1 MITEWIEIKRDK
13 NGFATEESLNK
24 MFENELIIV
33 ARSELYRVYYDV
45 IKREK
50 QVEWR
55 GEIDRNIRYT
65 HYLPINYVPIN
76 YENTQQCHI

>member
-13 NGFATEESLNK
+13 NEFSTEESLNK

-65 HYLPINYVPIN
+65 HYLPINY
-76 YENTQQCHI
+76 ENTQQCHI

>member
-1 MITEWIEIKRDK
+1 MITEWIDIKRDK

-33 ARSELYRVYYDV
+33 ARSELYTVDYDV
-45 IKREK
+45 IKRE
-50 QVEWR
+50 QQADWR

-65 HYLPINYVPIN
+65 HYLPINYEI
-76 YENTQQCHI
+76 T

>member
-1 MITEWIEIKRDK
+1 MKE
-13 NGFATEESLNK
+13 
-24 MFENELIIV
+24 

-55 GEIDRNIRYT
+55 GEIYRNIRYT
-65 HYLPINYVPIN
+65 HYLPINYLPIN

>member
-1 MITEWIEIKRDK
+1 MITEWIEINRDK
-13 NGFATEESLNK
+13 NGFATEKSLNK

-45 IKREK
+45 IKREN

-55 GEIDRNIRYT
+55 GEIYRNIRYT
-65 HYLPINYVPIN
+65 HYLPINYLPIN
-76 YENTQQCHI
+76 YEKTQQCHI

>member
-1 MITEWIEIKRDK
+1 MITEWIEIIRDK

-65 HYLPINYVPIN
+65 HYLPINYLPIN